1 MIKRIGKI
9 LLIIV
14 LGFSVFIIGKFFL
27 VWNSV
32 EVDNNLDQKAL
43 FKAFDT
49 QKQQTL
55 WDTGDIK
62 SNDFKVKTK
71 TDDLS
76 PEYYWC
82 SIHKD
87 PILTVRLYAGDGFS
101 GGGYEITILQNRY
114 KISPYSYTDTI
125 KPFDFLNTEEYYKV
139 LDTKLIL
146 NKESYQ
152 KGDSIFGYTELKI
165 QEGYGPEKYIVE
177 GKGYFKG
184 KVN

>member
-1 MIKRIGKI
+1 MIKKIGKI
-9 LLIIV
+9 SLIIV
-14 LGFSVFIIGKFFL
+14 LGFLVFIIGKFLL

-32 EVDNNLDQKAL
+32 EIDNSLSQKHL

-55 WDTGDIK
+55 WDTEDIK
-62 SNDFKVKTK
+62 SNDFKVKTE
-71 TDDLS
+71 TNDLS
-76 PEYYWC
+76 PEIYWC

-87 PILTVRLYAGDGFS
+87 PILTVRLYAGDGYS
-101 GGGYEITILQNRY
+101 GGGYEINILQNRY
-114 KISPYSYTDTI
+114 KISPYSYTDNI

-184 KVN
+184 IVN